1 MIAVDTSIAIAAL
14 SPWHD
19 RHADAADTCRDGAAI
34 PAHALLEAYATLTR
48 MPGPL
53 RISGHVAAEALDR
66 AWEAEPSYRRQTSR
80 PEFHASSLALQW
92 WAGAV
97 LTVSSR

>member
-34 PAHALLEAYATLTR
+34 PTHAPLKAYATLTR
-48 MPGPL
+48 MPEPL
-53 RISGHVAAEALDR
+53 RISG
-66 AWEAEPSYRRQTSR
+66 
-80 PEFHASSLALQW
+80 
-92 WAGAV
+92 
-97 LTVSSR
+97 